1 MVSDAIVSFK
11 QRNRAVWASGHWD
24 EVASLIEALGPR
36 LLDRVGV
43 NEGMDLLDVG
53 TGSGG
58 TVAIPAAQ
66 RGATVT
72 GVDLTPELF
81 DDARRRAADA
91 GVEVDWV
98 EGDAEA
104 LPFDDGQ
111 FDRVLSTFGHMFAPR
126 HAAASAELSRVC
138 RPGGVVATTTWAP
151 EGMVG
156 TVLRTV
162 GAQMPEP
169 PDLAEPPVLW
179 GAEEHVREM
188 FEPHG
193 LELELDH
200 DAARFE
206 YPDVDGFVTFYEEN
220 FGPLVAAKA
229 ALGERWPALRAEL
242 KAMFEDWNQA
252 DDGSL
257 VIDSEYLVT
266 VGRKAG

>member
-1 MVSDAIVSFK
+1 MADPLADLK

-24 EVASLIEALGPR
+24 AVASVIEALGPR

-43 NEGMDLLDVG
+43 EEGMQLLDVG

-58 TVAIPAAQ
+58 TVAIPAAR
-66 RGATVT
+66 RGAAVT

-81 DDARRRAADA
+81 ADARRRAADA

-104 LPFDDGQ
+104 LPFEDGR

-126 HAAASAELSRVC
+126 HAAAGAELARVC
-138 RPGGVVATTTWAP
+138 RPGGVVGTTTWTP

-162 GAQMPEP
+162 GAQMPKP
-169 PDLAEPPVLW
+169 PDFAEPPALW
-179 GAEEHVREM
+179 GTEEHVREM
-188 FEPHG
+188 LEPHD
-193 LELELDH
+193 LELEFCR

-206 YPDVDGFVTFYEEN
+206 YAGLDGFMTFYEEN
-220 FGPLVAAKA
+220 FGPLVAARA
-229 ALGERWPALRAEL
+229 ALGDRWPPLRAQL
-242 KAMFEDWNQA
+242 KAMFERWNRA
-252 DDGSL
+252 GDGSL
-257 VIDSEYLVT
+257 RLDSEYLVT
-266 VGRKAG
+266 VGRKAV